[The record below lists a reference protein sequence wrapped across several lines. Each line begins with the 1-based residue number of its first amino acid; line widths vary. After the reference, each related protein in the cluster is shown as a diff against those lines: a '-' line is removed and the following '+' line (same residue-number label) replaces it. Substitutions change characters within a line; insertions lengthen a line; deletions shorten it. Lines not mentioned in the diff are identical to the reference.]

1 MVQVRRKKGRKGER
15 ERRRRKEEGKRR
27 KRGRNGRKYGREAGG
42 RKGREGVAD
51 LHNLL
56 CSNGPNDRL
65 HGTGITAALVGKPG
79 HESLIQL
86 LNLRENKRPIRSQI
100 TYEGPYALFIT
111 CRLP

>member
-1 MVQVRRKKGRKGER
+1 MGESMGGRQEEGKGER
-15 ERRRRKEEGKRR
+15 
-27 KRGRNGRKYGREAGG
+27 
-42 RKGREGVAD
+42 GVAD

-56 CSNGPNDRL
+56 CSNGPNNRL

-100 TYEGPYALFIT
+100 TYKGALHCSSHAGCHSNT
-111 CRLP
+111 ESHQSH